1 MSVAL
6 LVMTDGR
13 KDCIRKTIRS
23 AETNLLGPVSERYI
37 HDDSGDLDYHEWLM
51 RTFPQYVVIGGGY
64 RRGFGGAIRRAWSVL
79 NYGSQ
84 ADFVFH
90 LEDDFTFNRIVHLN
104 DLRWTLT
111 RNGTL
116 AQMALRRQPWNDVE
130 RAAGGVVEVSP
141 NEYSEIA
148 DPRGF
153 WLQHDM
159 FFTTNP
165 SLYRMSLTRQAW
177 PIADHS
183 EGRFT
188 SDLLK
193 QGFTFGYWGARDS
206 GEWVTHIGAERVG
219 TGY

>member
-13 KDCIRKTIRS
+13 KDCLRKTIQS
-23 AETNLLGPVSERYI
+23 ASANLRGPITGRYI
-37 HDDSGDLDYHEWLM
+37 NDDSGDPEYHEWLKAAFLEF
-51 RTFPQYVVIGGGY
+51 TILGGGP
-64 RRGFGGAIRRAWSVL
+64 RRGFGGAINHAWGMLGRISE
-79 NYGSQ
+79 

-90 LEDDFTFNRIVHLN
+90 LEDDFTFNRPIYLD
-104 DLRWTLT
+104 DLRWTLV

-130 RAAGGVVEVSP
+130 RTAGGVVEVSP
-141 NEYSEIA
+141 NEYTEIA
-148 DPRGF
+148 DPRGA
-153 WLQHDM
+153 WLQHKM

-165 SLYRMSLTRQAW
+165 SLYRMSLTQQAW
-177 PIADHS
+177 PVTDHS